1 MIFRKSPFFSN
12 LRPYG
17 LGSFCKK
24 LYHQAKP
31 KVNFLLTTKFGFML
45 YSNPLMEKKENKDTK
60 LLSMLKKMEE
70 IELDEFPAEWP
81 PLMVAVIQQKRE
93 IAKLL
98 IENGASV
105 NFSDS
110 KGLTPLMLAS
120 VLNDVQMMQLL
131 IQQGADVNARAK
143 NGFSAI
149 IYAIYANAT
158 DAVKTLSENK
168 ADIKVSIRPKTLEEK
183 HTFSET
189 LEFYI
194 RTFSLDGLAAPS
206 LIYKKCGI
214 SKQLF
219 SKLRSNQ
226 KSTYHPHKETV
237 LQLAVGLRLTLS
249 QTENLLESAG
259 YIFEEKNPTDE
270 IFKKHIKNLDF
281 DIMAINEEIWKK
293 TGKPLLK

>member
-1 MIFRKSPFFSN
+1 MI
-12 LRPYG
+12 
-17 LGSFCKK
+17 
-24 LYHQAKP
+24 
-31 KVNFLLTTKFGFML
+31 M
-45 YSNPLMEKKENKDTK
+45 
-60 LLSMLKKMEE
+60 
-70 IELDEFPAEWP
+70 I
-81 PLMVAVIQQKRE
+81 
-93 IAKLL
+93 
-98 IENGASV
+98 
-105 NFSDS
+105 
-110 KGLTPLMLAS
+110 
-120 VLNDVQMMQLL
+120 QMMQLL

-237 LQLAVGLRLTLS
+237 LQLAVGLRLTLA
-249 QTENLLESAG
+249 QTETFWKAQTIYSR
-259 YIFEEKNPTDE
+259 
-270 IFKKHIKNLDF
+270 KKIRLMKFSRSISRTL
-281 DIMAINEEIWKK
+281 
-293 TGKPLLK
+293 TLT